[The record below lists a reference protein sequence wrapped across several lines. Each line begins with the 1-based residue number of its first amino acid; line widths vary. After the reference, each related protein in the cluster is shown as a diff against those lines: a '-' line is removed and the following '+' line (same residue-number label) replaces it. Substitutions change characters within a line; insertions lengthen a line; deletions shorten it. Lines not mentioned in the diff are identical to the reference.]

1 MKKVLIWILALVMV
15 LGLAGCSS
23 TPTEA
28 TNTAEPTA
36 EVTQTPEAT
45 PEKVTETNYMKVDG
59 IYVDNSNVD
68 ENNSN
73 LKLLYLFYTITTDG
87 KNLSIS
93 SNGMTLNID
102 DTNTYH
108 SDLYSGSCK
117 YMNSYYYKSFIEDI
131 YVGDTLKVV
140 STFKIPKGDLT
151 AGKSISLKNSS
162 VPDIANILISTD
174 DIVFCDSA
182 EEIAKAV
189 DPEGLANETKKREAA
204 DEDTVKKVQKAVN
217 GYWWK
222 FYISPISYKIEF
234 FEPNKFEVTTGL
246 GSNSG
251 TYSVR
256 NGYIF
261 CEYSSNGYVVEIPY
275 KFGDKGIELDVTT
288 AFSVYDG

>member
-23 TPTEA
+23 KQTEA

-59 IYVDNSNVD
+59 IYVDNSYVD
-68 ENNSN
+68 EDNSN
-73 LKLLYLFYTITTDG
+73 LKLLYLFYTITTDD

-93 SNGMTLNID
+93 SNGMTLSID

-117 YMNSYYYKSFIEDI
+117 YMKSYYYKSFIEDI

-162 VPDIANILISTD
+162 VPDIENILVSTD
-174 DIVFCDSA
+174 DIVFA
-182 EEIAKAV
+182 IAQRKLPKQWTPKAWQMK
-189 DPEGLANETKKREAA
+189 LKKREEA
-204 DEDTVKKVQKAVN
+204 DEDTVKKSTKRQLMDIGGN
-217 GYWWK
+217 
-222 FYISPISYKIEF
+222 FI
-234 FEPNKFEVTTGL
+234 
-246 GSNSG
+246 
-251 TYSVR
+251 
-256 NGYIF
+256 
-261 CEYSSNGYVVEIPY
+261 
-275 KFGDKGIELDVTT
+275 
-288 AFSVYDG
+288 